1 VGELD
6 EAAVGNDV
14 GFKVGEHEVGASVG
28 DSDGSKEGEAVQV
41 KGVTSV
47 GNTVG
52 TASDMVV
59 DSKVSSPSNDPST
72 TAVAILNG
80 VASVG

>member
-1 VGELD
+1 MGELD
-6 EAAVGNDV
+6 EAAVGINV
-14 GFKVGEHEVGASVG
+14 GFNVGEHEVGTLVG
-28 DSDGSKEGEAVQV
+28 DSDGSKDGEAVHV
-41 KGVTSV
+41 KGVRSV

-59 DSKVSSPSNDPST
+59 DSKVSSPSKDPST